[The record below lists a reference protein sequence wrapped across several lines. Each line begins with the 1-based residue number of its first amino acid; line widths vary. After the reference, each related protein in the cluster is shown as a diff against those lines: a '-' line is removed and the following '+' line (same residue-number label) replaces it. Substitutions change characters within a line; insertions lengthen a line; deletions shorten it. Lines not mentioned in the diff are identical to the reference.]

1 VWDSAFGRRRGEAQ
15 ANRPPP
21 QPPNPSPEGAGPT
34 PLTPAMA
41 TAAAAVLAGCRP
53 YRRARSPFASE
64 PPPPQPRRRPRPP
77 RHRCRAGGGSWRS
90 WWARSRSSPSGWGR
104 TWHLLLV
111 APALPRAESGPP
123 GSPRK
128 RRWPRARA
136 CACCRG
142 LPR

>member
-41 TAAAAVLAGCRP
+41 TAAAAVPAGCRP
-53 YRRARSPFASE
+53 YRRARTPFASE
-64 PPPPQPRRRPRPP
+64 PRRRPRPP